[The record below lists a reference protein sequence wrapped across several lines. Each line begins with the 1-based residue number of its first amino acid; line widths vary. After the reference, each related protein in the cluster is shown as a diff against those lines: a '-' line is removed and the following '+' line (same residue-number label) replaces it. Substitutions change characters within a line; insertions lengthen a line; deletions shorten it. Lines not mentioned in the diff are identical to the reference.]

1 MLATTW
7 FHVCYFV
14 VVSFF
19 LVRRFRLEFSKV
31 SSMILF
37 FFQAEDGIRDVAV
50 TGVQTCAL
58 PISYAVFCLKKKT
71 LPRRRAGRFEKP
83 GEEHR
88 RNPRPQAQVCARC
101 AQKYA
106 RRRRR
111 ILVVCRQQMRPP

>member
-58 PISYAVFCLKKKT
+58 PISYAVFCLKKKKT
-71 LPRRRAGRFEKP
+71 KTANNRARQAAASAGLASPQRPRRTRSP
-83 GEEHR
+83 T
-88 RNPRPQAQVCARC
+88 PARSP
-101 AQKYA
+101 AA
-106 RRRRR
+106 P
-111 ILVVCRQQMRPP
+111 LPP